1 MITYNI
7 YYKNEKVNIKPLS
20 KDQIN
25 EIIAN
30 NVIYK
35 KNQNNDLIEIPVNK
49 IKIFKC
55 TII

>member
-1 MITYNI
+1 MIRYNI

-20 KDQIN
+20 NEQIK
-25 EIIAN
+25 EIISN

-35 KNQNNDLIEIPVNK
+35 KAQNNDLIEIPINK

>member
-25 EIIAN
+25 EIITN

>member
-1 MITYNI
+1 MIRYNI
-7 YYKNEKVNIKPLS
+7 YYKNEKVNVKPLS
-20 KDQIN
+20 KEQIN
-25 EIIAN
+25 KIISN

-35 KNQNNDLIEIPVNK
+35 KSPNNDLIEIPINK

>member
-1 MITYNI
+1 MIRYNI

-20 KDQIN
+20 KEQIN
-25 EIIAN
+25 EIISN

-35 KNQNNDLIEIPVNK
+35 KAQNNDLIAIPINK